1 MKSLYQPRAYWPQ
14 LSCWVVLVGLCAT
27 ASGQD
32 QDALKLVARDPA
44 GHGLVCRCGEKTILM
59 VSGTP
64 EQMGAAHGTLLHD
77 QVQKMHERVMSSL
90 QKDAKLDAAAFLK
103 LTAAIE
109 RREKSHMPP
118 RFFAEMRCHGEGRR
132 SLPGGRSRP

>member
-44 GHGLVCRCGEKTILM
+44 GHGTRL
-59 VSGTP
+59 P
-64 EQMGAAHGTLLHD
+64 
-77 QVQKMHERVMSSL
+77 L
-90 QKDAKLDAAAFLK
+90 Q
-103 LTAAIE
+103 
-109 RREKSHMPP
+109 RR
-118 RFFAEMRCHGEGRR
+118 RR
-132 SLPGGRSRP
+132 S